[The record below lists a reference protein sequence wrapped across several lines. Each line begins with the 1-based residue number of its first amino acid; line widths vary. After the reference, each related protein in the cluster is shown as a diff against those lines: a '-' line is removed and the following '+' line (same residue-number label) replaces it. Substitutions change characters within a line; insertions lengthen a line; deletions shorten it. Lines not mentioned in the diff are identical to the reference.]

1 MILQAL
7 VQYYEALLAKGKIAR
22 PGWTNAKIS
31 WGLELSLD
39 GQLLSVHSLQTE
51 QPKGKK
57 MVLAP
62 QSMNVPEQVKRSSGV
77 AANFL
82 CDNSSYCLGI
92 DAKGKPARSLQCFT
106 ACRELHLQILK
117 DVPGQAAQ
125 ALRTFFTTW
134 EPEKAVESPA
144 LAQDLDEICKGGNIV
159 FLVEG
164 SFVQDDPD
172 IIAAWQA
179 FQGQSGEND
188 FIRCLVTGQKAPLAR
203 LHPSIKGIM
212 GAQSSGASLVSF
224 NAPSFESYGH
234 EQGANAP
241 VGSYAAFAYTQA
253 LNYLIA
259 DRDHVQRAG
268 DTTLV
273 FWAENAEP
281 AFQDFFNMTM
291 FPTDAENLSESDF
304 SAAVKKLAAGK
315 PISWNDTLIDP
326 NARFYILGLSPNAA
340 RLSVRFFWQNSF
352 GQFLNN
358 VQKHYERLEIIRPS
372 YDKFSYLSIYWL
384 LQETVNKN
392 SRNATPAPQLAGD
405 VLRAVLNDAPYPATL
420 RNAVNLRIRADH
432 KVTRGRAA
440 ILKAYYSKNKNK
452 LCPEEVLTVELNKD
466 SKYLP
471 YVLGRLF
478 SVLEAVQDAAANSN
492 LNTTIK
498 DRYFNSACATP
509 AMVFPTL
516 INLAQKHLKKLKS
529 NKALYIMYNNQIEDL
544 MERITCTYPAHLTL
558 PEQGAFQ
565 IGYYHQTQERFSKKE
580 EA

>member
-22 PGWTNAKIS
+22 PGWTSAKIS
-31 WGLELSLD
+31 WGLELSPK
-39 GQLLSVHSLQTE
+39 GQLLAVHSLQTQ

-62 QSMNVPEQVKRSSGV
+62 QSMKVPEQVKRSSGV
-77 AANFL
+77 AANLL

-92 DAKGKPARSLQCFT
+92 DAKGKPTRSLQCFA
-106 ACRELHLQILK
+106 ACRELHLKILK
-117 DVPGQAAQ
+117 NAPGKAAR
-125 ALRTFFTTW
+125 ALCAFFESW
-134 EPEKAVESPA
+134 EPEKAAESPA

-159 FLVEG
+159 FLVDGGFAQE
-164 SFVQDDPD
+164 DPD

-179 FQGQSGEND
+179 FQGQSSEKD
-188 FIRCLVTGQKAPLAR
+188 SIRCLVTGQKASLAR

-259 DRDHVQRAG
+259 DRDHTQRAG

-281 AFQDFFNMTM
+281 AFQDFFNMSL
-291 FPTDAENLSESDF
+291 FPTDVGNLSENDF
-304 SAAVKKLAAGK
+304 AAAVKKLASGK
-315 PISWNDTLIDP
+315 PIYWNDALLDP

-352 GQFLNN
+352 GKFLEN
-358 VQKHYERLEIIRPS
+358 VQKHYDRLEVIRPS
-372 YDKFSYLSIYWL
+372 YDKFPYLSIYWL

-392 SRNATPAPQLAGD
+392 SRNAVPAPQLAGD
-405 VLRAVLNDAPYPATL
+405 VLRSVLNDAPYPATL

-432 KVTRGRAA
+432 EVTRGRAA
-440 ILKAYYSKNKNK
+440 ILKAYYTKNQNK
-452 LCPEEVLTVELNKD
+452 LCPKEVLTVELNKD

-478 SVLEAVQDAAANSN
+478 SVLEAVQNAANPN
-492 LNTTIK
+492 INTTIK

-516 INLAQKHLKKLKS
+516 INLAQKHLKKLKPNQVTYY
-529 NKALYIMYNNQIEDL
+529 NKQIEEL
-544 MERITCTYPAHLTL
+544 MERIPCTYPAHLTL

-565 IGYYHQTQERFSKKE
+565 IGYYHQTQERFTKKE

>member
-22 PGWTNAKIS
+22 PGWTSAKIS
-31 WGLELSLD
+31 WGVELSPK
-39 GQLLSVHSLQTE
+39 GQLLAVHSLQTE

-62 QSMNVPEQVKRSSGV
+62 QSMKVPEQVKRSSGV

-92 DAKGKPARSLQCFT
+92 DAKGKPARSLQCFA
-106 ACRELHLQILK
+106 ACRELHLKILE
-117 DVPGQAAQ
+117 DVPGKVAQ
-125 ALRTFFTTW
+125 ALCAFFESW
-134 EPEKAVESPA
+134 EPEKAAECPA

-159 FLVEG
+159 FLVDGGFAQE
-164 SFVQDDPD
+164 DPD

-179 FQGQSGEND
+179 FQSQSSEKD
-188 FIRCLVTGQKAPLAR
+188 SIRCLVTGQKASFAR
-203 LHPSIKGIM
+203 LHPNIKGVM
-212 GAQSSGASLVSF
+212 GAQSSGAALVSF

-281 AFQDFFNMTM
+281 AFQDFFNMSL

-304 SAAVKKLAAGK
+304 AAAVKKLARGEAVD
-315 PISWNDTLIDP
+315 WENTRLDP
-326 NARFYILGLSPNAA
+326 NSRFYILGLSPNAA

-352 GQFLNN
+352 GKFLEN
-358 VQKHYERLEIIRPS
+358 VQKHYDRLEIIRPS

-392 SRNATPAPQLAGD
+392 SRNAAPAPQLAGD
-405 VLRAVLNDAPYPATL
+405 VLRSVLNDAPYPATL

-432 KVTRGRAA
+432 EVTRGRAA
-440 ILKAYYSKNKNK
+440 ILKAYYTKNQNK
-452 LCPEEVLTVELNKD
+452 LCPKEVLTVELNKD

-478 SVLEAVQDAAANSN
+478 SVLEAVQNAANPN
-492 LNTTIK
+492 INTTIK

-516 INLAQKHLKKLKS
+516 INLAQKHLKKLKP
-529 NKALYIMYNNQIEDL
+529 NQVTYYSKQIGEL
-544 MERITCTYPAHLTL
+544 MERIPCTYPAHLTL

-565 IGYYHQTQERFSKKE
+565 IGYYHQTQERFTKKE

>member
-7 VQYYEALLAKGKIAR
+7 VQYYEALLAKGKIAC
-22 PGWTNAKIS
+22 PGWTSAKIS
-31 WGLELSLD
+31 WGLELSPK
-39 GQLLSVHSLQTE
+39 GQLLAVHSLQTE
-51 QPKGKK
+51 QSKGKK
-57 MVLAP
+57 IVLAP
-62 QSMNVPEQVKRSSGV
+62 QSMKVPEQVKRASGV

-92 DAKGKPARSLQCFT
+92 DAKGKPARSLQCFA
-106 ACRELHLQILK
+106 ACRELHLKILK
-117 DVPGQAAQ
+117 NIPGKAAQ
-125 ALRTFFTTW
+125 TLCAFFESW
-134 EPEKAVESPA
+134 EPEKAAECPA

-159 FLVEG
+159 FLVDGGFAQE
-164 SFVQDDPD
+164 DPD

-179 FQGQSGEND
+179 FQSQSSKKD
-188 FIRCLVTGQKAPLAR
+188 SIRCLVTGQKASFAR
-203 LHPSIKGIM
+203 LHPNIKGVM
-212 GAQSSGASLVSF
+212 GAKSSGAALVSF

-259 DRDHVQRAG
+259 DRDHMQRAG

-281 AFQDFFNMTM
+281 AFQDFFNMSL

-304 SAAVKKLAAGK
+304 AASVKKLARGEAVD
-315 PISWNDTLIDP
+315 WENTRLDP

-352 GQFLNN
+352 GKFLEN
-358 VQKHYERLEIIRPS
+358 VQKHYDRLEIIRPS
-372 YDKFSYLSIYWL
+372 YDKFPYLSIYWL

-392 SRNATPAPQLAGD
+392 SRNAAPAPQLAGD
-405 VLRAVLNDAPYPATL
+405 VLRSVLNDVPYPATL

-432 KVTRGRAA
+432 EVTRGRAA
-440 ILKAYYSKNKNK
+440 ILKAYYTKNQNK
-452 LCPEEVLTVELNKD
+452 LCPKEVLTVELNKD

-478 SVLEAVQDAAANSN
+478 SVLEAVQNAANPN
-492 LNTTIK
+492 INTTIK

-516 INLAQKHLKKLKS
+516 INLAQKHLKKLKPNQVTYY
-529 NKALYIMYNNQIEDL
+529 NKQIGEL
-544 MERITCTYPAHLTL
+544 MECIPCTYPAHLTL

-565 IGYYHQTQERFSKKE
+565 IGYYHQTQERFTKKE

>member
-7 VQYYEALLAKGKIAR
+7 VQYYEVLLAKGKIAR
-22 PGWTNAKIS
+22 PGWTNAKVS

-39 GQLLSVHSLQTE
+39 GQLLAVHSLQTE

-62 QSMNVPEQVKRSSGV
+62 QSMPVPEQVKRSSGAV
-77 AANFL
+77 ANFL
-82 CDNSSYCLGI
+82 CDNSAYCFGI
-92 DAKGKPARSLQCFT
+92 DSKGKPARALKCFA
-106 ACRELHLQILK
+106 ACRELHLQILH
-117 DVPGQAAQ
+117 DVPGEAAQ
-125 ALRTFFTTW
+125 ALRNFFDSW
-134 EPEKAVESPA
+134 LPEKAHEHPA
-144 LAQDLDEICKGGNIV
+144 LAQDLIEICKGGNIV

-164 SFVQDDPD
+164 SFVQEDPN
-172 IIAAWQA
+172 IISAWQNYRDH
-179 FQGQSGEND
+179 STD
-188 FIRCLVTGQKAPLAR
+188 KMPIRCLITGEKAFLAR
-203 LHPSIKGIM
+203 LHSNIKGIPGTPSP
-212 GAQSSGASLVSF
+212 GAAIVSF

-259 DRDHVQRAG
+259 DRDHVQRVG

-281 AFQDFFNMTM
+281 AFQDFFNMSL

-304 SAAVKKLAAGK
+304 AAAVKKLARGEAVD
-315 PISWNDTLIDP
+315 WENTRLDP

-352 GQFLNN
+352 GKFLEN
-358 VQKHYERLEIIRPS
+358 VQKHYDRLEIIRPS
-372 YDKFSYLSIYWL
+372 YDKFPYLSIYWL

-392 SRNATPAPQLAGD
+392 SRNAAPAPQLAGD
-405 VLRAVLNDAPYPATL
+405 VLRSVLNDAPYPATL

-432 KVTRGRAA
+432 EVTRGRAA
-440 ILKAYYSKNKNK
+440 ILKAYYTKNQNK
-452 LCPEEVLTVELNKD
+452 LCPKEVLTVELNKD

-478 SVLEAVQDAAANSN
+478 SVLEAVQNAANPN
-492 LNTTIK
+492 INTTIK
-498 DRYFNSACATP
+498 DRYFSSACATP

-516 INLAQKHLKKLKS
+516 INLAQKHLKKLKPNQVTYY
-529 NKALYIMYNNQIEDL
+529 NKQIGEL
-544 MERITCTYPAHLTL
+544 MECIPCTYPAHLTL

-565 IGYYHQTQERFSKKE
+565 IGYYHQTQERFTKKE

>member
-7 VQYYEALLAKGKIAR
+7 VQYYEVLLAKGKIAR
-22 PGWTNAKIS
+22 PGWTSAKIS
-31 WGLELSLD
+31 WGLELSPK
-39 GQLLSVHSLQTE
+39 GQLLAVHSLQTE

-62 QSMNVPEQVKRSSGV
+62 QSMKVPEQVKRASGV

-92 DAKGKPARSLQCFT
+92 DAKGKPARSLQCFA
-106 ACRELHLQILK
+106 ACRELHLKILK
-117 DVPGQAAQ
+117 DVPGNAAQ
-125 ALRTFFTTW
+125 ALCAFFESW
-134 EPEKAVESPA
+134 EPEKAADSPA
-144 LAQDLDEICKGGNIV
+144 LAQDMDEICKGGNII
-159 FLVEG
+159 FLVDGGFAQE
-164 SFVQDDPD
+164 DPD

-179 FQGQSGEND
+179 FQGQSSEKD
-188 FIRCLVTGQKAPLAR
+188 SIRCLVTGQKASLAR
-203 LHPSIKGIM
+203 LHPSIKGVM

-259 DRDHVQRAG
+259 DRDHMQRAG

-281 AFQDFFNMTM
+281 AFQDFFNMSL

-304 SAAVKKLAAGK
+304 SAAVKKLARGEAVD
-315 PISWNDTLIDP
+315 WENTRLDP

-352 GQFLNN
+352 GKFLEN
-358 VQKHYERLEIIRPS
+358 VQKHYDRLEIIRPS
-372 YDKFSYLSIYWL
+372 YDKFPYLSIYWL

-405 VLRAVLNDAPYPATL
+405 VLRSVLNDAPYPATL
-420 RNAVNLRIRADH
+420 RNAVNLRIHADH
-432 KVTRGRAA
+432 EVTRGRAA
-440 ILKAYYSKNKNK
+440 ILKAYYTKNQNK
-452 LCPEEVLTVELNKD
+452 LCPKEVLTMELNKD

-478 SVLEAVQDAAANSN
+478 SVLEAVQNAANPN
-492 LNTTIK
+492 INTTIK

-516 INLAQKHLKKLKS
+516 INLAQKHLKKLKPNQVTYY
-529 NKALYIMYNNQIEDL
+529 NKQIGEL
-544 MERITCTYPAHLTL
+544 MECIPCTYPAHLTL

-565 IGYYHQTQERFSKKE
+565 IGYYHQTQERFTKKE

>member
-7 VQYYEALLAKGKIAR
+7 VQYYEALLAKGKIAC
-22 PGWTNAKIS
+22 PGWTSAKIS
-31 WGLELSLD
+31 WGLELSPK
-39 GQLLSVHSLQTE
+39 GQLLAVHSLQTE
-51 QPKGKK
+51 QSKGKK

-62 QSMNVPEQVKRSSGV
+62 QSMKVPEQVKRASGV

-92 DAKGKPARSLQCFT
+92 DAKGKPARSLQCFA
-106 ACRELHLQILK
+106 ACRELHLKILK
-117 DVPGQAAQ
+117 NVPGKAAQ
-125 ALRTFFTTW
+125 TLCAFFESW
-134 EPEKAVESPA
+134 EPEKAAECPA

-159 FLVEG
+159 FLVDGGFAQED
-164 SFVQDDPD
+164 SD

-179 FQGQSGEND
+179 FQSQSSKKD
-188 FIRCLVTGQKAPLAR
+188 SIRCLVTGQKASFAR
-203 LHPSIKGIM
+203 LHPNIKGVM
-212 GAQSSGASLVSF
+212 GAQSSGAALVSF

-259 DRDHVQRAG
+259 DRDHVQRVG

-281 AFQDFFNMTM
+281 AFQDFFNMSL

-304 SAAVKKLAAGK
+304 AAAVKKLARGEAVD
-315 PISWNDTLIDP
+315 WENTRLDP
-326 NARFYILGLSPNAA
+326 NSRFYILGLSPNAA

-352 GQFLNN
+352 GKFLEN
-358 VQKHYERLEIIRPS
+358 VQKHYDRLEIIRPS
-372 YDKFSYLSIYWL
+372 YDKFPYLSIYWL

-392 SRNATPAPQLAGD
+392 SRNATPAPQMAGD
-405 VLRAVLNDAPYPATL
+405 VLRSVLNDVPYPATL

-432 KVTRGRAA
+432 EVTRGRAA
-440 ILKAYYSKNKNK
+440 ILKAYYTKNQNK
-452 LCPEEVLTVELNKD
+452 LCPKEVLTVELNKD

-478 SVLEAVQDAAANSN
+478 SVLEAVQNAANPN
-492 LNTTIK
+492 INTTIK

-516 INLAQKHLKKLKS
+516 INLAQKHLKKLKPNQVTYY
-529 NKALYIMYNNQIEDL
+529 NKQIGEL
-544 MERITCTYPAHLTL
+544 MECIPCTYPAHLTL

-565 IGYYHQTQERFSKKE
+565 IGYYHQTQERFTKKE

>member
-7 VQYYEALLAKGKIAR
+7 VQYYEALLAKGKIAC
-22 PGWTNAKIS
+22 PGWTSAKIS
-31 WGLELSLD
+31 WGLELSPK
-39 GQLLSVHSLQTE
+39 GQLLAVHSLQTE
-51 QPKGKK
+51 QSKGKK

-62 QSMNVPEQVKRSSGV
+62 QSMKVPEQVKRASGV

-92 DAKGKPARSLQCFT
+92 DAKGKPARSLQCFA
-106 ACRELHLQILK
+106 ACRELHLKILK
-117 DVPGQAAQ
+117 NIPGKAAQ
-125 ALRTFFTTW
+125 TLCAFFEFW
-134 EPEKAVESPA
+134 EPEKAAECPA

-159 FLVEG
+159 FLVDGGFAQE
-164 SFVQDDPD
+164 DPD

-179 FQGQSGEND
+179 FQSQSSKKD
-188 FIRCLVTGQKAPLAR
+188 SIRCLVTGQKASFAR
-203 LHPSIKGIM
+203 LHPNIKGVM
-212 GAQSSGASLVSF
+212 GAQSSGAALVSF

-259 DRDHVQRAG
+259 DRDHVQRVG

-281 AFQDFFNMTM
+281 AFQDFFNMSL

-304 SAAVKKLAAGK
+304 AAAVKKLARGEAVD
-315 PISWNDTLIDP
+315 WENTRLDP
-326 NARFYILGLSPNAA
+326 NSRFYILGLSPNAA

-352 GQFLNN
+352 GKFLEN
-358 VQKHYERLEIIRPS
+358 VQKHYDRLEIIRPS
-372 YDKFSYLSIYWL
+372 YDKFPYLSIYWL

-392 SRNATPAPQLAGD
+392 SRNAAPAPQLAGD
-405 VLRAVLNDAPYPATL
+405 VLRSVLNDVPYPATL

-432 KVTRGRAA
+432 EVTRGRAA
-440 ILKAYYSKNKNK
+440 ILKAYYTKNQNK
-452 LCPEEVLTVELNKD
+452 LCPKEVLTVELNKD

-478 SVLEAVQDAAANSN
+478 SVLEAVQNAANPN
-492 LNTTIK
+492 INTTIK

-516 INLAQKHLKKLKS
+516 INLAQKHLKKLKPNQVTYY
-529 NKALYIMYNNQIEDL
+529 NKQIGEL
-544 MERITCTYPAHLTL
+544 MECIPCTYPAHLTL

-565 IGYYHQTQERFSKKE
+565 IGYYHQTQERFTKKE

>member
-7 VQYYEALLAKGKIAR
+7 VQYYETLLDKGKIAR

-31 WGLELSLD
+31 WGLEISFD
-39 GQLLSVHSLQTE
+39 GQLLAVHSLQTE
-51 QPKGKK
+51 QARGKK
-57 MVLAP
+57 MVFAP
-62 QSMNVPEQVKRSSGV
+62 QSMPVPEQVKRSSGV

-92 DAKGKPARSLQCFT
+92 DAKGKPARSLQCFA
-106 ACRELHLQILK
+106 ACRELHLQILH
-117 DVPGQAAQ
+117 DVTGEAAKALCAFFESWDPGKAA
-125 ALRTFFTTW
+125 
-134 EPEKAVESPA
+134 ECPA
-144 LAQDLDEICKGGNIV
+144 LTQDLNEISKGGNIV
-159 FLVEG
+159 FLVNG
-164 SFVQDDPD
+164 SFAQEDPD
-172 IIAAWQA
+172 IMTAWQNYRDHSTD
-179 FQGQSGEND
+179 GMP
-188 FIRCLVTGQKAPLAR
+188 IRCLITGKETSLAR
-203 LHPSIKGIM
+203 LHPNIKGVM
-212 GAQSSGASLVSF
+212 GAQSSGAALVSF

-259 DRDHVQRAG
+259 DRDHVQRVG

-281 AFQDFFNMTM
+281 AFQDFFNMSL

-304 SAAVKKLAAGK
+304 AAAVKKLARGGAVD
-315 PISWNDTLIDP
+315 WENTRLDP

-352 GQFLNN
+352 GKFLEN
-358 VQKHYERLEIIRPS
+358 VQKHYDRLEIIRPS
-372 YDKFSYLSIYWL
+372 YDKFPYLSIYWL

-392 SRNATPAPQLAGD
+392 SRNAIPAPQLAGD
-405 VLRAVLNDAPYPATL
+405 MLRAVLNDTPYPATL

-432 KVTRGRAA
+432 EVTRGRAA
-440 ILKAYYSKNKNK
+440 ILKAYYTKNQNK
-452 LCPEEVLTVELNKD
+452 LCPKEVLTVELNKD

-478 SVLEAVQDAAANSN
+478 SVLEAVQNAANPN
-492 LNTTIK
+492 INTTIK

-516 INLAQKHLKKLKS
+516 INLAQKHLKKLSPNYAAYYSK
-529 NKALYIMYNNQIEDL
+529 QIGDL
-544 MERITCTYPAHLTL
+544 MERIPCAYPAHLTL

-565 IGYYHQTQERFSKKE
+565 IGYYHQTQERFTKKE

>member
-7 VQYYEALLAKGKIAR
+7 VQYYEALLAKGKIAC
-22 PGWTNAKIS
+22 PGWTSAKIS
-31 WGLELSLD
+31 WGLELSPK
-39 GQLLSVHSLQTE
+39 GQLLAVHSLQTE
-51 QPKGKK
+51 QSKGKK
-57 MVLAP
+57 LVLAP
-62 QSMNVPEQVKRSSGV
+62 QSMKVPEQVKRASGV

-92 DAKGKPARSLQCFT
+92 DAKGKPARSLQCFA
-106 ACRELHLQILK
+106 ACRELHLKILK
-117 DVPGQAAQ
+117 NIPGKAAQ
-125 ALRTFFTTW
+125 ALCAFFESW
-134 EPEKAVESPA
+134 EPEKAAECLA

-159 FLVEG
+159 FLVDGGFAQE
-164 SFVQDDPD
+164 DPD

-179 FQGQSGEND
+179 FQSQSSKKD
-188 FIRCLVTGQKAPLAR
+188 SIRCLVTGQKASFAR
-203 LHPSIKGIM
+203 LHPNIKGVM
-212 GAQSSGASLVSF
+212 GAQSSGAALVSF

-259 DRDHVQRAG
+259 DRDHVQRVG

-281 AFQDFFNMTM
+281 AFQDFFNMSL

-304 SAAVKKLAAGK
+304 AAAVKKLARGEAVD
-315 PISWNDTLIDP
+315 WENTRLDP
-326 NARFYILGLSPNAA
+326 NSRFYILGLSPNAA

-352 GQFLNN
+352 GKFLEN
-358 VQKHYERLEIIRPS
+358 VQKHYDRLEIIRPS
-372 YDKFSYLSIYWL
+372 YDKFPYLSIYWL

-392 SRNATPAPQLAGD
+392 SRNAAPVPQLAGD
-405 VLRAVLNDAPYPATL
+405 VLRSVLNDVPYPATL

-432 KVTRGRAA
+432 EVTRGRAA
-440 ILKAYYSKNKNK
+440 ILKAYYTKNQNK
-452 LCPEEVLTVELNKD
+452 LCPKEVLTVELNKD

-478 SVLEAVQDAAANSN
+478 SVLEAVQNAANPN
-492 LNTTIK
+492 INTTIK

-516 INLAQKHLKKLKS
+516 INLAQKHLKKLKPNQVTYY
-529 NKALYIMYNNQIEDL
+529 NKQIGEL
-544 MERITCTYPAHLTL
+544 MECIPCTYPAHLTL

-565 IGYYHQTQERFSKKE
+565 IGYYHQTQERFTKKE

>member
-7 VQYYEALLAKGKIAR
+7 VQYYEALLAKGKIAC
-22 PGWTNAKIS
+22 PGWTSAKIS
-31 WGLELSLD
+31 WGLELSPK
-39 GQLLSVHSLQTE
+39 GQLLAVHSLQTE
-51 QPKGKK
+51 QSKGKK

-62 QSMNVPEQVKRSSGV
+62 QSMKVPEQVKRSSGV

-92 DAKGKPARSLQCFT
+92 DAKGKPARSLQCFA
-106 ACRELHLQILK
+106 ACRELHLKILK
-117 DVPGQAAQ
+117 DVPGKAAQ
-125 ALRTFFTTW
+125 ALCAFFESW
-134 EPEKAVESPA
+134 EPEKAVECPA

-159 FLVEG
+159 FLVDGGFAQE
-164 SFVQDDPD
+164 DPD

-179 FQGQSGEND
+179 FQSQSNEKD
-188 FIRCLVTGQKAPLAR
+188 SIRCLVTGQKASFAR
-203 LHPSIKGIM
+203 LHPNIKGVM
-212 GAQSSGASLVSF
+212 GAQSSGAALVSF

-259 DRDHVQRAG
+259 DRDHVQRVG

-281 AFQDFFNMTM
+281 AFQDFFNMSL

-304 SAAVKKLAAGK
+304 AAAVKKLAHGEAVD
-315 PISWNDTLIDP
+315 WENTRLDP
-326 NARFYILGLSPNAA
+326 NSRFYILGLSPNAA
-340 RLSVRFFWQNSF
+340 RLSVRFFWQNNF
-352 GQFLNN
+352 GKFLEN
-358 VQKHYERLEIIRPS
+358 VQKHYNRLEIIRPS
-372 YDKFSYLSIYWL
+372 YDKFPYLSIYWL

-392 SRNATPAPQLAGD
+392 SRNAAPAPQMAGD
-405 VLRAVLNDAPYPATL
+405 VLRSVLNDAPYPATL

-432 KVTRGRAA
+432 EVPRGRAA
-440 ILKAYYSKNKNK
+440 ILKAYYTKNQNK
-452 LCPEEVLTVELNKD
+452 LCPKEVLTVELNKD

-478 SVLEAVQDAAANSN
+478 SVLEAVQNAANPN
-492 LNTTIK
+492 INATIK

-516 INLAQKHLKKLKS
+516 INLAQKHLKKLKPNQVTYY
-529 NKALYIMYNNQIEDL
+529 NKQIGEL
-544 MERITCTYPAHLTL
+544 MECIPCTYPAHLTL

-565 IGYYHQTQERFSKKE
+565 IGYYHQTQERFTKKE

>member
-22 PGWTNAKIS
+22 PGWTSAKIS
-31 WGLELSLD
+31 WGLELSPK
-39 GQLLSVHSLQTE
+39 GQLLAVHSLQTE

-62 QSMNVPEQVKRSSGV
+62 QSMKVPEQVKRSSGV

-92 DAKGKPARSLQCFT
+92 DAKGKPARSLQCFA
-106 ACRELHLQILK
+106 ACRELHLKILK
-117 DVPGQAAQ
+117 NIPGKAAQ
-125 ALRTFFTTW
+125 ALCAFFESW
-134 EPEKAVESPA
+134 EPEKTAECPA

-159 FLVEG
+159 FLVDGGFAQE
-164 SFVQDDPD
+164 DPD

-179 FQGQSGEND
+179 FQSQSSEKD
-188 FIRCLVTGQKAPLAR
+188 SIRCLVTGQKASFAR
-203 LHPSIKGIM
+203 LHPNIKGVM
-212 GAQSSGASLVSF
+212 GAQSSGAALVSF

-259 DRDHVQRAG
+259 DRDHVQRVG

-281 AFQDFFNMTM
+281 AFQDFFNMSL

-304 SAAVKKLAAGK
+304 AAAVKKLARGEAVD
-315 PISWNDTLIDP
+315 WENTRLDP
-326 NARFYILGLSPNAA
+326 NSRFYILGLSPNAA

-352 GQFLNN
+352 GKFLEN
-358 VQKHYERLEIIRPS
+358 VQKHYDRLEIIRPS
-372 YDKFSYLSIYWL
+372 YDKFPYLSIYWL

-392 SRNATPAPQLAGD
+392 SRNAAPAPQLAGD
-405 VLRAVLNDAPYPATL
+405 VLRSVLNDAPYPATL

-432 KVTRGRAA
+432 EVTRGRAA
-440 ILKAYYSKNKNK
+440 ILKAYYTKNQNK
-452 LCPEEVLTVELNKD
+452 LCPKEVLTVELNKD

-478 SVLEAVQDAAANSN
+478 SVLEAVQNAANPN
-492 LNTTIK
+492 INTTIK

-516 INLAQKHLKKLKS
+516 INLAQKHLKKLKPNQVTYY
-529 NKALYIMYNNQIEDL
+529 NKQIGEL
-544 MERITCTYPAHLTL
+544 MECIPCTYPAHLTL

-565 IGYYHQTQERFSKKE
+565 IGYYHQTQERFTKKE

>member
-7 VQYYEALLAKGKIAR
+7 VQYYEVLLAKGKIAR
-22 PGWTNAKIS
+22 PGWTSAKIS
-31 WGLELSLD
+31 WGLELSPK
-39 GQLLSVHSLQTE
+39 GQLLAVHSLQTE

-62 QSMNVPEQVKRSSGV
+62 QSMKVPEQVKRASGV

-92 DAKGKPARSLQCFT
+92 DAKGKPARSLQCFA
-106 ACRELHLQILK
+106 ACRELHLKILK
-117 DVPGQAAQ
+117 DVPGNAAQ
-125 ALRTFFTTW
+125 ALCAFFESW
-134 EPEKAVESPA
+134 EPEKAADSPA
-144 LAQDLDEICKGGNIV
+144 LAQDMDEICKGGNIV
-159 FLVEG
+159 FLVDGGFAQE
-164 SFVQDDPD
+164 DPD
-172 IIAAWQA
+172 IIVAWQA
-179 FQGQSGEND
+179 FQGQSSEKD
-188 FIRCLVTGQKAPLAR
+188 SIRCLVTGQKASLAR
-203 LHPSIKGIM
+203 LHPSIKGVM

-259 DRDHVQRAG
+259 DRDHMQRAG

-281 AFQDFFNMTM
+281 AFQDFFNMSL

-304 SAAVKKLAAGK
+304 SAAVKKLARGEAVD
-315 PISWNDTLIDP
+315 WENTRLDP

-352 GQFLNN
+352 GKFLEN
-358 VQKHYERLEIIRPS
+358 VQKHYDRLEIIRPS
-372 YDKFSYLSIYWL
+372 YDKFTYLSIYWL

-392 SRNATPAPQLAGD
+392 SRNAAPAPQLAGD
-405 VLRAVLNDAPYPATL
+405 VLRSVLNDAPYPATL

-432 KVTRGRAA
+432 EVTRGRAA
-440 ILKAYYSKNKNK
+440 ILKAYYTKNQNK
-452 LCPEEVLTVELNKD
+452 LCPKEVLTVELNKD

-478 SVLEAVQDAAANSN
+478 SVLEAVQNAANPN
-492 LNTTIK
+492 INTTIK

-516 INLAQKHLKKLKS
+516 INLAQKHLKKLKPNQVTYY
-529 NKALYIMYNNQIEDL
+529 NKQIGEL
-544 MERITCTYPAHLTL
+544 MERIPCTYPAHLTL

-565 IGYYHQTQERFSKKE
+565 IGYYHQTQERFTKKE

>member
-7 VQYYEALLAKGKIAR
+7 VQYYEVLLAKGKIAR
-22 PGWTNAKIS
+22 PGWTSAKIS
-31 WGLELSLD
+31 WGLELSPK
-39 GQLLSVHSLQTE
+39 GQLLAVHSLQTE

-62 QSMNVPEQVKRSSGV
+62 QSMKVPEQVKRASGV

-92 DAKGKPARSLQCFT
+92 DAKGKPARSLQCFA
-106 ACRELHLQILK
+106 ACRELHLKILK
-117 DVPGQAAQ
+117 DVPGNAAQ
-125 ALRTFFTTW
+125 ALCAFFESW
-134 EPEKAVESPA
+134 EPEKAADSPA
-144 LAQDLDEICKGGNIV
+144 LAQDMDEICKGGNIV
-159 FLVEG
+159 FLVDGGFAQE
-164 SFVQDDPD
+164 DPD

-179 FQGQSGEND
+179 FQGQSSEKD
-188 FIRCLVTGQKAPLAR
+188 SIRCLVTGQKASLAR
-203 LHPSIKGIM
+203 LHPSIKGVM

-259 DRDHVQRAG
+259 DRDHMQRAG

-281 AFQDFFNMTM
+281 AFQDFFNMSL
-291 FPTDAENLSESDF
+291 FLTDAENISESDF
-304 SAAVKKLAAGK
+304 AAAVKKLARGEAVD
-315 PISWNDTLIDP
+315 WENTRLDP

-352 GQFLNN
+352 GKFLEN
-358 VQKHYERLEIIRPS
+358 VQKHYDRLEIIRPS
-372 YDKFSYLSIYWL
+372 YDKFPYLSIYWL

-405 VLRAVLNDAPYPATL
+405 VLRSVLNDAPYPATL
-420 RNAVNLRIRADH
+420 RNAVNLRIHADH
-432 KVTRGRAA
+432 EVTRGRAA
-440 ILKAYYSKNKNK
+440 ILKAYYTKNQNK
-452 LCPEEVLTVELNKD
+452 LCPKEVLTMELNKD

-478 SVLEAVQDAAANSN
+478 SVLEAVQNAANPN
-492 LNTTIK
+492 INTTIK

-516 INLAQKHLKKLKS
+516 INLAQKHLKKLKPNQVTYY
-529 NKALYIMYNNQIEDL
+529 NKQIGEL
-544 MERITCTYPAHLTL
+544 MERIPCTYPAHLTL

-565 IGYYHQTQERFSKKE
+565 IGYYHQTQERFTKKE

>member
-7 VQYYEALLAKGKIAR
+7 VQYYEVLLAKGKIAR
-22 PGWTNAKIS
+22 PGWTSAKIS
-31 WGLELSLD
+31 WGLELSPK
-39 GQLLSVHSLQTE
+39 GQLLAVHSLQTE

-62 QSMNVPEQVKRSSGV
+62 QSMKVPEQVKRASGV

-92 DAKGKPARSLQCFT
+92 DAKGKPARSLQCFA
-106 ACRELHLQILK
+106 ACRELHLKILK
-117 DVPGQAAQ
+117 DVPGNAAQ
-125 ALRTFFTTW
+125 ALCAFFESW
-134 EPEKAVESPA
+134 EPEKAADSPA
-144 LAQDLDEICKGGNIV
+144 LAQDMDEICKGGNII
-159 FLVEG
+159 FLVDGGFAQE
-164 SFVQDDPD
+164 DPD

-179 FQGQSGEND
+179 FQGQSSEKD
-188 FIRCLVTGQKAPLAR
+188 SIRCLVTGQKASLAR
-203 LHPSIKGIM
+203 LHPSIKGVM

-259 DRDHVQRAG
+259 DRDHMQRAG

-281 AFQDFFNMTM
+281 AFQDFFNMSL

-304 SAAVKKLAAGK
+304 SAAVKKLARGEAVD
-315 PISWNDTLIDP
+315 WENTRLDP

-352 GQFLNN
+352 GKFLEN
-358 VQKHYERLEIIRPS
+358 VQKHYNRLEIIRPS
-372 YDKFSYLSIYWL
+372 YDKFPYLSIYWL

-405 VLRAVLNDAPYPATL
+405 VLRSVLNDAPYPATL
-420 RNAVNLRIRADH
+420 RNAVNLRIHADH
-432 KVTRGRAA
+432 EVTRGRAA
-440 ILKAYYSKNKNK
+440 ILKAYYTKNQNK
-452 LCPEEVLTVELNKD
+452 LCPKEVLTMELNKD

-478 SVLEAVQDAAANSN
+478 SVLEAVQNAANPN
-492 LNTTIK
+492 INTTIK

-516 INLAQKHLKKLKS
+516 INLAQKHLKKLKPNQVTYY
-529 NKALYIMYNNQIEDL
+529 NKQIGEL
-544 MERITCTYPAHLTL
+544 MECIPCTYPAHLTL

-565 IGYYHQTQERFSKKE
+565 IGYYHQTQERFTKKE

>member
-22 PGWTNAKIS
+22 PGWTSAKVS
-31 WGLELSLD
+31 WGLELSPK
-39 GQLLSVHSLQTE
+39 GQLLAVHSLQTE

-62 QSMNVPEQVKRSSGV
+62 QSMKVPEQVKRSSGV

-92 DAKGKPARSLQCFT
+92 DAKGKPARSLQCFA
-106 ACRELHLQILK
+106 ACRELHLKILK
-117 DVPGQAAQ
+117 DVPGKAAQ
-125 ALRTFFTTW
+125 ALCAFFESW
-134 EPEKAVESPA
+134 EPEKAAESPA

-159 FLVEG
+159 FLVDGGFAQE
-164 SFVQDDPD
+164 DPD
-172 IIAAWQA
+172 IIAVWQA
-179 FQGQSGEND
+179 FQGQSSEKD
-188 FIRCLVTGQKAPLAR
+188 SIRCLVTGQKVSLAR
-203 LHPSIKGIM
+203 LHPSIKGVM

-259 DRDHVQRAG
+259 DRDHIQRAG

-281 AFQDFFNMTM
+281 AFQDFFNMSL

-304 SAAVKKLAAGK
+304 AAAVKKLARGEAVD
-315 PISWNDTLIDP
+315 WENTRLDP
-326 NARFYILGLSPNAA
+326 NSRFYILGLSPNAA

-352 GQFLNN
+352 GKFLEN
-358 VQKHYERLEIIRPS
+358 VQKHYDRLEIIRPS
-372 YDKFSYLSIYWL
+372 YDKFPYLSIYWL

-405 VLRAVLNDAPYPATL
+405 VLRSVLNDAPYPATL

-432 KVTRGRAA
+432 EVTRGRAA
-440 ILKAYYSKNKNK
+440 ILKAYYTKNQNK
-452 LCPEEVLTVELNKD
+452 LCPKEVLTVELNKD

-478 SVLEAVQDAAANSN
+478 SVLEAVQNAANPN
-492 LNTTIK
+492 INTTIK
-498 DRYFNSACATP
+498 DRYFGSACATP
-509 AMVFPTL
+509 AMVFPTM
-516 INLAQKHLKKLKS
+516 INLAQKHLKKLKPNQVTYY
-529 NKALYIMYNNQIEDL
+529 NKQIGEL
-544 MERITCTYPAHLTL
+544 MERIPCTYPAHLTL

-565 IGYYHQTQERFSKKE
+565 IGYYHQTQERFTKKE

>member
-7 VQYYEALLAKGKIAR
+7 VQYYEALLAKGKIAC
-22 PGWTNAKIS
+22 PGWTSAKIS
-31 WGLELSLD
+31 WGLELSPK
-39 GQLLSVHSLQTE
+39 GQLLAVHSLQTE
-51 QPKGKK
+51 QSKGKK

-62 QSMNVPEQVKRSSGV
+62 QSMKVPEQVKRASGV

-92 DAKGKPARSLQCFT
+92 DAKGKPARSLQCFA
-106 ACRELHLQILK
+106 ACRELHLKILK
-117 DVPGQAAQ
+117 NIPGKAAQ
-125 ALRTFFTTW
+125 TLCAFFESW
-134 EPEKAVESPA
+134 EPEKAAECPA

-159 FLVEG
+159 FLVDG
-164 SFVQDDPD
+164 GFVQEDPD

-179 FQGQSGEND
+179 FQSQSNEKD
-188 FIRCLVTGQKAPLAR
+188 SIRCLVTGQKASLAR
-203 LHPSIKGIM
+203 LHPNIKGVM
-212 GAQSSGASLVSF
+212 GAQSSGAALVSF

-259 DRDHVQRAG
+259 DRDHVQRVG

-281 AFQDFFNMTM
+281 AFQDFFNMSL

-304 SAAVKKLAAGK
+304 AAAVKKLARGEAVD
-315 PISWNDTLIDP
+315 WENTRLDP
-326 NARFYILGLSPNAA
+326 NSRFYILGLSPNAA

-352 GQFLNN
+352 GKFLEN
-358 VQKHYERLEIIRPS
+358 VQKHYDRLEIIRPS
-372 YDKFSYLSIYWL
+372 YDKFPYLSIYWL

-405 VLRAVLNDAPYPATL
+405 VLRSVLNDAPYPATL

-432 KVTRGRAA
+432 EVTRGRAA
-440 ILKAYYSKNKNK
+440 ILKAYYTKNQNK
-452 LCPEEVLTVELNKD
+452 LCPKEVLTVELNKD

-478 SVLEAVQDAAANSN
+478 SVLEAVQNVANPN
-492 LNTTIK
+492 INTTIK

-516 INLAQKHLKKLKS
+516 INLAQKHLKKLKPNQATYY
-529 NKALYIMYNNQIEDL
+529 NKQIGEL
-544 MERITCTYPAHLTL
+544 MECIPCTYPAHLTL

-565 IGYYHQTQERFSKKE
+565 IGYYHQTQERFTKKE

>member
-77 AANFL
+77 TANFL

-159 FLVEG
+159 FLVDG

-372 YDKFSYLSIYWL
+372 YDKFPYLSIYWL

-440 ILKAYYSKNKNK
+440 ILKAYYSKSKNK

>member
-22 PGWTNAKIS
+22 PGWTNAKVS
-31 WGLELSLD
+31 WGLELSPK
-39 GQLLSVHSLQTE
+39 GQLLAVHSLQTE

-62 QSMNVPEQVKRSSGV
+62 QSMKVPEQVKRASGV

-92 DAKGKPARSLQCFT
+92 DAKGKPARSLQCFA
-106 ACRELHLQILK
+106 ACRELHLKILK
-117 DVPGQAAQ
+117 DVPSNAAQ
-125 ALRTFFTTW
+125 ALCAFFESW
-134 EPEKAVESPA
+134 EPEKAADSPA
-144 LAQDLDEICKGGNIV
+144 LAQDMDEICKGGNIV
-159 FLVEG
+159 FLADGGFAQE
-164 SFVQDDPD
+164 DPD

-179 FQGQSGEND
+179 FQGQSSEKD
-188 FIRCLVTGQKAPLAR
+188 SIRCLVTGQKASLAR
-203 LHPSIKGIM
+203 LHPSIKGVM

-224 NAPSFESYGH
+224 HAPSFKSYGH

-259 DRDHVQRAG
+259 DRDHMQRTG

-281 AFQDFFNMTM
+281 AFQDFFTM
-291 FPTDAENLSESDF
+291 SLFPTDAENLSESDF
-304 SAAVKKLAAGK
+304 SAAVKKLARGEAIDWK
-315 PISWNDTLIDP
+315 NTRLDP

-352 GQFLNN
+352 GKFLEN
-358 VQKHYERLEIIRPS
+358 VQKHYDRLEIIRPS
-372 YDKFSYLSIYWL
+372 YDKFPYLSIYWL

-405 VLRAVLNDAPYPATL
+405 VLRSVLNDAPYPATL

-432 KVTRGRAA
+432 EVTRGRAA
-440 ILKAYYSKNKNK
+440 ILKAYYTKNQNK
-452 LCPEEVLTVELNKD
+452 LCPKEVLTVELNKD
-466 SKYLP
+466 SKCLP

-478 SVLEAVQDAAANSN
+478 SVLEAVQNAANPN
-492 LNTTIK
+492 INTTIK

-516 INLAQKHLKKLKS
+516 INLAQKHLKKLKPNQVTYY
-529 NKALYIMYNNQIEDL
+529 NKQIGEL
-544 MERITCTYPAHLTL
+544 MERIPCTYPAHLTL

-565 IGYYHQTQERFSKKE
+565 IGYYHQTQERFTKKE

>member
-22 PGWTNAKIS
+22 PGWTSAKIS
-31 WGLELSLD
+31 WGVELSPK
-39 GQLLSVHSLQTE
+39 GQLLAVHSLQTE

-62 QSMNVPEQVKRSSGV
+62 QSMKVPEQVKRSSGV

-92 DAKGKPARSLQCFT
+92 DAKGKPARSLQCFA
-106 ACRELHLQILK
+106 ACRELHLKILK
-117 DVPGQAAQ
+117 DVPGKAAQ
-125 ALRTFFTTW
+125 VLCAFFESW
-134 EPEKAVESPA
+134 EPEKAAECPA

-159 FLVEG
+159 FLVDGGFAQE
-164 SFVQDDPD
+164 DPD

-179 FQGQSGEND
+179 FQSQSSEKD
-188 FIRCLVTGQKAPLAR
+188 SIRCLVTGQKASFAR
-203 LHPSIKGIM
+203 LHPNIKGVM
-212 GAQSSGASLVSF
+212 GAQSSGAALVSF

-259 DRDHVQRAG
+259 DRDHVQRVG

-281 AFQDFFNMTM
+281 AFQDFFNMSL

-304 SAAVKKLAAGK
+304 AAAVKKLARGEAVD
-315 PISWNDTLIDP
+315 WENTRLDP
-326 NARFYILGLSPNAA
+326 NSRFYILGLSPNAA

-352 GQFLNN
+352 GKFLEN
-358 VQKHYERLEIIRPS
+358 VQKHYDRLEIIRPS
-372 YDKFSYLSIYWL
+372 YDKFPYLSIYWL

-392 SRNATPAPQLAGD
+392 SRNAAPAPQLAGD
-405 VLRAVLNDAPYPATL
+405 VLRSVLNDVPYPATL

-432 KVTRGRAA
+432 EVTRGRAA
-440 ILKAYYSKNKNK
+440 ILKAYYTKNQNK
-452 LCPEEVLTVELNKD
+452 LCPKEVLTVELNKD

-478 SVLEAVQDAAANSN
+478 SVLEAVQNAANPN
-492 LNTTIK
+492 INATIK

-516 INLAQKHLKKLKS
+516 INLAQKHLKKLKPNQVTYY
-529 NKALYIMYNNQIEDL
+529 NKQIGEL
-544 MERITCTYPAHLTL
+544 MECIPCTYPAHLTL

-565 IGYYHQTQERFSKKE
+565 IGYYHQTQERFTKKE

>member
-7 VQYYEALLAKGKIAR
+7 VQYYEVLLAKGKIAR
-22 PGWTNAKIS
+22 PGWTSAKIS
-31 WGLELSLD
+31 WGLELSPK
-39 GQLLSVHSLQTE
+39 GQLLAVHSLQTE

-62 QSMNVPEQVKRSSGV
+62 QSMKVPEQVKRASGV

-92 DAKGKPARSLQCFT
+92 DAKGKPARSLQCFA
-106 ACRELHLQILK
+106 ACRELHLKILK
-117 DVPGQAAQ
+117 DVPGNAAQ
-125 ALRTFFTTW
+125 ALCAFFESW
-134 EPEKAVESPA
+134 EPEKAADSPA
-144 LAQDLDEICKGGNIV
+144 LAQDMDEICKGGNII
-159 FLVEG
+159 FLVDGGFAQE
-164 SFVQDDPD
+164 DPD

-179 FQGQSGEND
+179 FQGQSSEKD
-188 FIRCLVTGQKAPLAR
+188 SIRCLVTGQKASLAR
-203 LHPSIKGIM
+203 LHPSIKGVM

-259 DRDHVQRAG
+259 DRDHMQRAG

-281 AFQDFFNMTM
+281 AFQDFFNMSL

-304 SAAVKKLAAGK
+304 SAAVKKLARGEAVD
-315 PISWNDTLIDP
+315 WENTRLDP

-352 GQFLNN
+352 GKFLEN
-358 VQKHYERLEIIRPS
+358 VQKHYDRLEIIRPS
-372 YDKFSYLSIYWL
+372 YDKFPYLSIYWL

-405 VLRAVLNDAPYPATL
+405 VLRSVLNDAPYPATL
-420 RNAVNLRIRADH
+420 RNAVNLRIHADH
-432 KVTRGRAA
+432 EVTRGRAA
-440 ILKAYYSKNKNK
+440 ILKAYYTKNQNK
-452 LCPEEVLTVELNKD
+452 LCPKEVLTMELNKD

-478 SVLEAVQDAAANSN
+478 SVLEAVQNAANPN
-492 LNTTIK
+492 INTTIK

-516 INLAQKHLKKLKS
+516 INLAQKHLKKLKPNQVTYY
-529 NKALYIMYNNQIEDL
+529 NKQIGEL
-544 MERITCTYPAHLTL
+544 MERIPCTYPAHLTL

-565 IGYYHQTQERFSKKE
+565 IGYYHQTQERFTKKE

>member
-22 PGWTNAKIS
+22 PGWTSAKIS
-31 WGLELSLD
+31 WGLELSPK
-39 GQLLSVHSLQTE
+39 GQLLAVHSLQTE
-51 QPKGKK
+51 QSKGKK

-62 QSMNVPEQVKRSSGV
+62 QSMKVPEQVKRASGV

-92 DAKGKPARSLQCFT
+92 DAKGKPARSLQCFA
-106 ACRELHLQILK
+106 ACRELHLKILK
-117 DVPGQAAQ
+117 NIPGKAAQ
-125 ALRTFFTTW
+125 PLCAFFESW
-134 EPEKAVESPA
+134 EPEKAAECPA

-159 FLVEG
+159 FLVDGGFAQE
-164 SFVQDDPD
+164 DPD

-179 FQGQSGEND
+179 FQSQSSKKD
-188 FIRCLVTGQKAPLAR
+188 SIRCLVTGQKASFAR
-203 LHPSIKGIM
+203 LHPNIKGVM
-212 GAQSSGASLVSF
+212 GAQSSGAALVSF

-259 DRDHVQRAG
+259 DRDHVQRVG

-281 AFQDFFNMTM
+281 AFQDFFNMSL

-304 SAAVKKLAAGK
+304 AAAVKKLARGEAVD
-315 PISWNDTLIDP
+315 WENTRLDP
-326 NARFYILGLSPNAA
+326 NSRFYILGLSPNAA

-352 GQFLNN
+352 GKFLEN
-358 VQKHYERLEIIRPS
+358 VQKHYDRLETIRPS
-372 YDKFSYLSIYWL
+372 YDKFPYLSIYWL

-392 SRNATPAPQLAGD
+392 SRNAAPAPQLAGD
-405 VLRAVLNDAPYPATL
+405 VLRSVLNDVPYPATL

-432 KVTRGRAA
+432 EVTRGRAA
-440 ILKAYYSKNKNK
+440 ILKAYYTKNQNK
-452 LCPEEVLTVELNKD
+452 LCPKEVLTVELNKD

-478 SVLEAVQDAAANSN
+478 SVLEAVQNAANPN
-492 LNTTIK
+492 INTTIK

-516 INLAQKHLKKLKS
+516 INLAQKHLKKLKPNQVTYY
-529 NKALYIMYNNQIEDL
+529 NKQIGEL
-544 MERITCTYPAHLTL
+544 MECIPCTYPAHLTL

-565 IGYYHQTQERFSKKE
+565 IGYYHQTQERFTKKE

>member
-22 PGWTNAKIS
+22 PGWTSAKIS
-31 WGLELSLD
+31 WGVELSPK
-39 GQLLSVHSLQTE
+39 GQLLAVHSLQTE

-62 QSMNVPEQVKRSSGV
+62 QSMKVPEQVKRSSGV

-92 DAKGKPARSLQCFT
+92 DAKGKPARSLQCFA
-106 ACRELHLQILK
+106 ACRELHLKILK
-117 DVPGQAAQ
+117 DVPGKAAQ
-125 ALRTFFTTW
+125 ALCAFFESW
-134 EPEKAVESPA
+134 EPEKVAECPA

-159 FLVEG
+159 FLVDGGFAQE
-164 SFVQDDPD
+164 DPD

-179 FQGQSGEND
+179 FQSQSNEKD
-188 FIRCLVTGQKAPLAR
+188 SIRCLVTGQKASFAR
-203 LHPSIKGIM
+203 LHPNIKGVM
-212 GAQSSGASLVSF
+212 GAKSSGAALVSF

-259 DRDHVQRAG
+259 DRDHVQRVG

-281 AFQDFFNMTM
+281 AFQDFFNMSL
-291 FPTDAENLSESDF
+291 FPTDTENLSESDF
-304 SAAVKKLAAGK
+304 AAAVKRLARGEAVD
-315 PISWNDTLIDP
+315 WENTRLDP
-326 NARFYILGLSPNAA
+326 NSRFYILGLSPNAA

-352 GQFLNN
+352 GKFLEN
-358 VQKHYERLEIIRPS
+358 VQKHYDRLEIIRPS
-372 YDKFSYLSIYWL
+372 YDKFPYLSIYWL

-392 SRNATPAPQLAGD
+392 SRNAAPAPQMAGD
-405 VLRAVLNDAPYPATL
+405 VLRSVLNDAPYPATL

-432 KVTRGRAA
+432 EVPRGRAA
-440 ILKAYYSKNKNK
+440 ILKAYYTKNQNK
-452 LCPEEVLTVELNKD
+452 LCPKEVLTVELNKD

-478 SVLEAVQDAAANSN
+478 SVLEAVQNAANPN
-492 LNTTIK
+492 INATIK

-516 INLAQKHLKKLKS
+516 INLAQKHLKKLKPNQVTYY
-529 NKALYIMYNNQIEDL
+529 NKQIGEL
-544 MERITCTYPAHLTL
+544 MECIPCTYPAHLTL

-565 IGYYHQTQERFSKKE
+565 IGYYHQTQERFTKKE

>member
-7 VQYYEALLAKGKIAR
+7 VQYYEALLDKGKIAR
-22 PGWTNAKIS
+22 PGWTSAKIS
-31 WGLELSLD
+31 WGLELSPK
-39 GQLLSVHSLQTE
+39 GQLLAVHSLQTE
-51 QPKGKK
+51 QSKGKK

-62 QSMNVPEQVKRSSGV
+62 QSMKVPEQVKRSSGV

-92 DAKGKPARSLQCFT
+92 DAKGKPARSLQCFA
-106 ACRELHLQILK
+106 ACRELHLKILK
-117 DVPGQAAQ
+117 NIPGKAAQ
-125 ALRTFFTTW
+125 ALCAFFESW
-134 EPEKAVESPA
+134 EPEKAAECPA

-159 FLVEG
+159 FLVDGGFAQE
-164 SFVQDDPD
+164 DPD

-179 FQGQSGEND
+179 FQSQSSEKD
-188 FIRCLVTGQKAPLAR
+188 SIRCLVTGQKASLAR
-203 LHPSIKGIM
+203 LHPNIKGVM
-212 GAQSSGASLVSF
+212 GAQSSGAALVSF

-259 DRDHVQRAG
+259 DRDHVQRVG

-281 AFQDFFNMTM
+281 AFQDFFNMSL

-304 SAAVKKLAAGK
+304 AAAVKKLARGEAVD
-315 PISWNDTLIDP
+315 WENTRLDP
-326 NARFYILGLSPNAA
+326 NSRFYILGLSPNAA

-352 GQFLNN
+352 GKFLEN
-358 VQKHYERLEIIRPS
+358 VQKHYDRLEIIRHS

-392 SRNATPAPQLAGD
+392 SRNAAPAPQMAGD
-405 VLRAVLNDAPYPATL
+405 VLRSVLNDAPYPATL

-432 KVTRGRAA
+432 EVTRGRAA
-440 ILKAYYSKNKNK
+440 ILKAYYTKNQNK
-452 LCPEEVLTVELNKD
+452 LCPKEVLTVELNKD

-478 SVLEAVQDAAANSN
+478 SVLEAVQNAANPN
-492 LNTTIK
+492 INTTIK

-516 INLAQKHLKKLKS
+516 INLAQKHLKKLKP
-529 NKALYIMYNNQIEDL
+529 NQVTYYSKQIGEL
-544 MERITCTYPAHLTL
+544 MERISCTYPAHLTL

-565 IGYYHQTQERFSKKE
+565 IGYYHQTQERFTKKE

>member
-7 VQYYEALLAKGKIAR
+7 VQYYEALLDKGKIAR
-22 PGWTNAKIS
+22 PGWTSAKIS
-31 WGLELSLD
+31 WGLELSSD
-39 GQLLSVHSLQTE
+39 GQLLAVHSLQTE
-51 QPKGKK
+51 QARGRK

-62 QSMNVPEQVKRSSGV
+62 QSMSVPEQGKRSSGV

-92 DAKGKPARSLQCFT
+92 DAKGKPARSLQCFA
-106 ACRELHLQILK
+106 ACRELHLQILH
-117 DVPGQAAQ
+117 DVPGEAAQ
-125 ALRTFFTTW
+125 ALRNFFDSW
-134 EPEKAVESPA
+134 LPEKAHEHPA
-144 LAQDLDEICKGGNIV
+144 LAQDLTEICKGGNIV

-164 SFVQDDPD
+164 SFVQEDPN
-172 IIAAWQA
+172 IISAWQNYRDH
-179 FQGQSGEND
+179 STDEMP
-188 FIRCLVTGQKAPLAR
+188 IRCLITGEKASLAR
-203 LHPSIKGIM
+203 LHSNIKGIPGTPSP
-212 GAQSSGASLVSF
+212 GAAIVSF

-241 VGSYAAFAYTQA
+241 VGGYAAFAYTQA

-259 DRDHVQRAG
+259 DRDHIQRAG

-281 AFQDFFNMTM
+281 AFQDFFNMSL

-304 SAAVKKLAAGK
+304 AAAVKKLARGEAVD
-315 PISWNDTLIDP
+315 WENTRLDP

-352 GQFLNN
+352 GKFLEN
-358 VQKHYERLEIIRPS
+358 VQKHYDRLEILRPS
-372 YDKFSYLSIYWL
+372 YDKFTYLSIYWL

-405 VLRAVLNDAPYPATL
+405 VLRSVLNDAPYPATL

-432 KVTRGRAA
+432 EVTRGRAA
-440 ILKAYYSKNKNK
+440 ILKAYYTKNQNK
-452 LCPEEVLTVELNKD
+452 LCPKEVLTVELNKD

-478 SVLEAVQDAAANSN
+478 SVLEAVQNAANPN
-492 LNTTIK
+492 INTTIK

-516 INLAQKHLKKLKS
+516 INLAQKHLKKLKPNQVTYY
-529 NKALYIMYNNQIEDL
+529 NKQIGEL
-544 MERITCTYPAHLTL
+544 MERIPCTYPAHLTL

-565 IGYYHQTQERFSKKE
+565 IGYYHQTQERFTKKE

>member
-1 MILQAL
+1 MA
-7 VQYYEALLAKGKIAR
+7 
-22 PGWTNAKIS
+22 
-31 WGLELSLD
+31 
-39 GQLLSVHSLQTE
+39 VHSLQTE

-62 QSMNVPEQVKRSSGV
+62 QSMKVPEQVKRSSGV

-92 DAKGKPARSLQCFT
+92 DAKGKPARSLQCFA

-117 DVPGQAAQ
+117 DVPGKAAQ

-134 EPEKAVESPA
+134 EPEKAAEHPA

-159 FLVEG
+159 FLVDG
-164 SFVQDDPD
+164 GFVQEDPD

-179 FQGQSGEND
+179 FQGQSSD
-188 FIRCLVTGQKAPLAR
+188 KDSIRCLVTGQKASLAR
-203 LHPSIKGIM
+203 LHPSIKGVM

-224 NAPSFESYGH
+224 NAPSFESYEH

-253 LNYLIA
+253 LNYLLS

-273 FWAENAEP
+273 FWAESAEP
-281 AFQDFFNMTM
+281 VFQDFFNMSL
-291 FPTDAENLSESDF
+291 FPTDTKNLSESDF
-304 SAAVKKLAAGK
+304 SAAVKKLAEGK
-315 PISWNDTLIDP
+315 PIHWNNVLLDP
-326 NARFYILGLSPNAA
+326 NARFYVLGLSPNAA

-352 GQFLNN
+352 GKFLEN
-358 VQKHYERLEIIRPS
+358 VQKHYDRLEIIRPS
-372 YDKFSYLSIYWL
+372 YDKFPYLSIYWL

-392 SRNATPAPQLAGD
+392 SRNAAPAPQLAGD

-432 KVTRGRAA
+432 EVTRGRAA

-452 LCPEEVLTVELNKD
+452 LCPEEVLTVELNKN

-478 SVLEAVQDAAANSN
+478 SVLETVQEAANPN
-492 LNTTIK
+492 INTTIK

-516 INLAQKHLKKLKS
+516 INLAQKHLKKLKPNQVTYY
-529 NKALYIMYNNQIEDL
+529 NKQIEDL

-565 IGYYHQTQERFSKKE
+565 IGYYHQTQERFTKKE

>member
-7 VQYYEALLAKGKIAR
+7 VQYYEALLAKGKIAS
-22 PGWTNAKIS
+22 PGWTSAKIS
-31 WGLELSLD
+31 WGLELSPE
-39 GQLLSVHSLQTE
+39 GQLLAVHSLQTE

-62 QSMNVPEQVKRSSGV
+62 QSMKVPEQVKRSSGV

-92 DAKGKPARSLQCFT
+92 DAKGKPARSLQCFA
-106 ACRELHLQILK
+106 ACRDLHLQILK
-117 DVPGQAAQ
+117 DIPGKAAQ
-125 ALRTFFTTW
+125 TLRTFFESW
-134 EPEKAVESPA
+134 KPEKAAESPA

-159 FLVEG
+159 FLVDG
-164 SFVQDDPD
+164 AFVQEDPD

-179 FQGQSGEND
+179 FQGQSSEKD
-188 FIRCLVTGQKAPLAR
+188 SIRCLVTGQKASLAR
-203 LHPSIKGIM
+203 LHPSIKGVM

-268 DTTLV
+268 DTTLM

-281 AFQDFFNMTM
+281 AFQDFFNMSL
-291 FPTDAENLSESDF
+291 FPTDTENLSESDF
-304 SAAVKKLAAGK
+304 AAAVKKLAAGK

-352 GQFLNN
+352 GKFLEN
-358 VQKHYERLEIIRPS
+358 VQKHYDRLEIIRPS
-372 YDKFSYLSIYWL
+372 YDKFPYLSIYWL

-392 SRNATPAPQLAGD
+392 SRNAAPAPQLAGD

-420 RNAVNLRIRADH
+420 RNAVNLRIHADH
-432 KVTRGRAA
+432 EVTRGRAA
-440 ILKAYYSKNKNK
+440 ILKAYYSKNQNK

-478 SVLEAVQDAAANSN
+478 SVLEAVQEAANPN
-492 LNTTIK
+492 INTTIK

-516 INLAQKHLKKLKS
+516 INLAQKHLKKLKPNQVTYY
-529 NKALYIMYNNQIEDL
+529 NKQIGEL
-544 MERITCTYPAHLTL
+544 MECITCTYPAHLTL

-565 IGYYHQTQERFSKKE
+565 IGYYHQTQARFTKKE

>member
-7 VQYYEALLAKGKIAR
+7 VQYYETLLDKGKIAR

-31 WGLELSLD
+31 WGLEISFD
-39 GQLLSVHSLQTE
+39 GQLLAVHSLQTE
-51 QPKGKK
+51 QARGKK

-62 QSMNVPEQVKRSSGV
+62 QSMSVPEQVKRSSGV

-92 DAKGKPARSLQCFT
+92 DAKGKPSRSLQCFA
-106 ACRELHLQILK
+106 ACRELHLQILH
-117 DVPGQAAQ
+117 DVPGEAAQ
-125 ALRTFFTTW
+125 ALCAFFESW
-134 EPEKAVESPA
+134 EPEKAAECPA
-144 LAQDLDEICKGGNIV
+144 LAQDLDEICKDGNIV
-159 FLVEG
+159 FLVDG
-164 SFVQDDPD
+164 SFAQEDPD

-179 FQGQSGEND
+179 FQAQSSEKD
-188 FIRCLVTGQKAPLAR
+188 SIRCLVTGQKASLAR
-203 LHPSIKGIM
+203 LHPSIKGVM

-259 DRDHVQRAG
+259 DRDHMQRAG

-281 AFQDFFNMTM
+281 AFQDFFNMSL

-304 SAAVKKLAAGK
+304 AAAVKKLARGEAVD
-315 PISWNDTLIDP
+315 WENNRLDP

-352 GQFLNN
+352 GKFLEN
-358 VQKHYERLEIIRPS
+358 VQKHYDRLEIIRPS
-372 YDKFSYLSIYWL
+372 YDKFTYLSIYWL

-392 SRNATPAPQLAGD
+392 SRNAAPAPQLAGD
-405 VLRAVLNDAPYPATL
+405 VLRSVLNDAPYPATL

-432 KVTRGRAA
+432 EVTRGRAA
-440 ILKAYYSKNKNK
+440 ILKAYYTKNQNK
-452 LCPEEVLTVELNKD
+452 LCPKEVLTVELNKD

-478 SVLEAVQDAAANSN
+478 SVLEAVQNAANPN
-492 LNTTIK
+492 INTTIK

-516 INLAQKHLKKLKS
+516 INLAQKHLKKLNPNYAVYYSK
-529 NKALYIMYNNQIEDL
+529 QIGDL
-544 MERITCTYPAHLTL
+544 MECIPCTYPAHLTL

-565 IGYYHQTQERFSKKE
+565 LGYYHQTQERFTKKE

>member
-7 VQYYEALLAKGKIAR
+7 VQYYEVLLAKGKIAR
-22 PGWTNAKIS
+22 PGWTSAKIS
-31 WGLELSLD
+31 WGLELSPK
-39 GQLLSVHSLQTE
+39 GQLLAVHSLQTE

-62 QSMNVPEQVKRSSGV
+62 QSMKVPEQVKRASGV

-92 DAKGKPARSLQCFT
+92 DAKGKPARSLQCFA
-106 ACRELHLQILK
+106 ACRELHLKILK
-117 DVPGQAAQ
+117 DVPGNAAQ
-125 ALRTFFTTW
+125 ALCAFFESW
-134 EPEKAVESPA
+134 EPEKAADSPA
-144 LAQDLDEICKGGNIV
+144 LAQDMDEICKGGNIV
-159 FLVEG
+159 FLVDGGFAQE
-164 SFVQDDPD
+164 DPD

-179 FQGQSGEND
+179 FQGQSSEKD
-188 FIRCLVTGQKAPLAR
+188 SIRCLVTGQKASLAR
-203 LHPSIKGIM
+203 LHPSIKGVM

-259 DRDHVQRAG
+259 DRDHMQRAG

-281 AFQDFFNMTM
+281 ACQDFFNMSL
-291 FPTDAENLSESDF
+291 FLTDAENISESDF
-304 SAAVKKLAAGK
+304 AAAVKKLARGEAVD
-315 PISWNDTLIDP
+315 WENTRLDP

-352 GQFLNN
+352 GKFLEN
-358 VQKHYERLEIIRPS
+358 VQKHYDRLEIIRPS
-372 YDKFSYLSIYWL
+372 YDKFPYLSIYWL

-405 VLRAVLNDAPYPATL
+405 VLRSVLNDAPYPATL
-420 RNAVNLRIRADH
+420 RNAVNLRIHADH
-432 KVTRGRAA
+432 EVTRGRAA
-440 ILKAYYSKNKNK
+440 ILKAYYTKNQNK
-452 LCPEEVLTVELNKD
+452 LCPKEVLTMELNKD

-478 SVLEAVQDAAANSN
+478 SVLEAVQNAANPN
-492 LNTTIK
+492 INTTIK

-516 INLAQKHLKKLKS
+516 INLAQKHLKKLKPNQVTYY
-529 NKALYIMYNNQIEDL
+529 NKQIGEL
-544 MERITCTYPAHLTL
+544 MERIPCTYPAHLTL

-565 IGYYHQTQERFSKKE
+565 IGYYHQTQERFTKKE

>member
-7 VQYYEALLAKGKIAR
+7 VQYYEALLAKGKIAC
-22 PGWTNAKIS
+22 PGWTSAKIS
-31 WGLELSLD
+31 WGLELSPK
-39 GQLLSVHSLQTE
+39 GQLLAVHSLQTE
-51 QPKGKK
+51 QSKGKK

-62 QSMNVPEQVKRSSGV
+62 QSMKVPEQVKRASGV

-92 DAKGKPARSLQCFT
+92 DAKGKPARSLQCFA
-106 ACRELHLQILK
+106 ACRELHLKILK
-117 DVPGQAAQ
+117 NIPGKAAQ
-125 ALRTFFTTW
+125 ALCAFFESW
-134 EPEKAVESPA
+134 EPEKAAECPA

-159 FLVEG
+159 FLVDGGFAQE
-164 SFVQDDPD
+164 DPD

-179 FQGQSGEND
+179 FQSQSSKKD
-188 FIRCLVTGQKAPLAR
+188 SIRCLVTGQKASFAR
-203 LHPSIKGIM
+203 LHPNIKGVM
-212 GAQSSGASLVSF
+212 GAQSSGAALVSF

-259 DRDHVQRAG
+259 DRDHVQRVG

-281 AFQDFFNMTM
+281 AFQDFFNMSL

-304 SAAVKKLAAGK
+304 AAAVKKLARGEAVD
-315 PISWNDTLIDP
+315 WENTRLDP
-326 NARFYILGLSPNAA
+326 NSRFYILGLSPNAA

-352 GQFLNN
+352 GKFLEN
-358 VQKHYERLEIIRPS
+358 VQKHYDRLEIIRPS
-372 YDKFSYLSIYWL
+372 YDKFPYLSIYWL

-392 SRNATPAPQLAGD
+392 SRNAAPVPQLAGD
-405 VLRAVLNDAPYPATL
+405 VLRSVLNDVPYPATL

-432 KVTRGRAA
+432 EVTRGRAA
-440 ILKAYYSKNKNK
+440 ILKAYYTKNQNK
-452 LCPEEVLTVELNKD
+452 LCPKEVLTVELNKD

-478 SVLEAVQDAAANSN
+478 SVLEAVQNAANPN
-492 LNTTIK
+492 INTTIK

-516 INLAQKHLKKLKS
+516 INLAQKHLKKLKPNQVTYY
-529 NKALYIMYNNQIEDL
+529 NKQIGEL
-544 MERITCTYPAHLTL
+544 MECIPCTYPAHLTL

-565 IGYYHQTQERFSKKE
+565 IGYYHQTQERFTKKE